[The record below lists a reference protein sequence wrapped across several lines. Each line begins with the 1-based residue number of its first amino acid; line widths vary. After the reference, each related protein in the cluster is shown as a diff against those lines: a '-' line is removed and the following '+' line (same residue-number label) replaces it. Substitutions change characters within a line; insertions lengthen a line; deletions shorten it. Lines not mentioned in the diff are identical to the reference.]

1 MNKDR
6 ILNIVLAVLAVTVL
20 VHRLTGW
27 DNALIMIP
35 LFAVIVGFFVW
46 THGDG
51 RRALEANKEDALSAG
66 NDEGRY

>member
-51 RRALEANKEDALSAG
+51 RRALEANKGDALSAG